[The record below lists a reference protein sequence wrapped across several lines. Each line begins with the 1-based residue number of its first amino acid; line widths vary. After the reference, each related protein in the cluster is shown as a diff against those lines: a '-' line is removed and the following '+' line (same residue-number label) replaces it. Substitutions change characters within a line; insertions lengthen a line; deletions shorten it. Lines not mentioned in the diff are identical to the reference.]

1 MRYKLMKQILRK
13 KPLKIAIILLALYAL
28 LVVLFESSLGYF
40 QPENASTLQ
49 IATSNADGIVNQRIL
64 ARIDCAGQLYVA
76 ANHWPR
82 AWYRDALAN
91 PSVEVKLESGQ
102 GSYIAVPVEG
112 AEHDLVNAD
121 NSLGLMFRILTGFPP
136 RYFLRLDPAG

>member
-1 MRYKLMKQILRK
+1 MKQVLTK
-13 KPLKIAIILLALYAL
+13 KPLKSAIILLVSYTL

-40 QPENASTLQ
+40 QPESASTLQ
-49 IATSNADGIVNQRIL
+49 IATINADGTVNQRIL
-64 ARIDCAGQLYVA
+64 ARIDSAGQLYVA

-82 AWYRDALAN
+82 AWYREALAN
-91 PSVEVKLESGQ
+91 PAVEVSLESGQ
-102 GSYIAVPVEG
+102 GSYIAMPVEG
-112 AEHDLVNAD
+112 VEHDSVSAD

>member
-1 MRYKLMKQILRK
+1 MKQILRK
-13 KPLKIAIILLALYAL
+13 KPLKIAIILLVSYAL

-49 IATSNADGIVNQRIL
+49 IATINADGTVNQRIL
-64 ARIDCAGQLYVA
+64 ARIDSAGQLYVA

-82 AWYRDALAN
+82 AWYREALAN
-91 PSVEVKLESGQ
+91 PSVEVNLENGQ
-102 GSYIAVPVEG
+102 GSYISVPVEG
-112 AEHDLVNAD
+112 AEHDSVNAD
-121 NSLGLMFRILTGFPP
+121 SSLGLMFRILTGFPP

>member
-1 MRYKLMKQILRK
+1 MKN
-13 KPLKIAIILLALYAL
+13 KPLKIALLVLLSYVL

-49 IATSNADGIVNQRIL
+49 ITTAGSDGSLSPRVV
-64 ARIDCAGQLYVA
+64 ARLESGGQLYVA

-82 AWYRDALAN
+82 AWYREALAN
-91 PSVEVKLESGQ
+91 PAVQIDSNTERGA
-102 GSYIAVPVEG
+102 YTAVPVSG

-121 NSLGLMFRILTGFPP
+121 NPLGLLFRILTGFPP
-136 RYFLRLDPAG
+136 RYFLRLEPAD

>member
-1 MRYKLMKQILRK
+1 MKQVLRK
-13 KPLKIAIILLALYAL
+13 KPLKIIVILLVLYAL

-40 QPENASTLQ
+40 QPESASTLQ
-49 IATSNADGIVNQRIL
+49 IATINADGTVNQRIL
-64 ARIDCAGQLYVA
+64 ARIDSAGQLYVA

-82 AWYRDALAN
+82 AWYREALAT
-91 PSVEVKLESGQ
+91 PSVEVNLESGQ

-112 AEHDLVNAD
+112 AEHDSVNAD